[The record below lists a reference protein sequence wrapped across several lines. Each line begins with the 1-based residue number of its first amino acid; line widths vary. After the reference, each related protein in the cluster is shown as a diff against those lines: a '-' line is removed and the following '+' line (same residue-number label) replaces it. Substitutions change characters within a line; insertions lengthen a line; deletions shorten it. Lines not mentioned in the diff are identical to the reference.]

1 MAERLLIKALHGG
14 KNTKIITL
22 NGKKMKKMPST
33 LERLPG
39 LKILDLQNNL
49 IPKVCPEISSLT
61 QLTALN
67 LGNNLLEEVP
77 EEMKYLTT
85 LKKLHLFGNKIC
97 RFAPGACDGLQNLIL
112 LNLNKNQL
120 TWLPQ
125 EVSRLKRLKYLSI
138 NHNQL
143 ASIPRELC
151 FLGNLS
157 ELQLNYNNLICIP
170 REIGLLKKLQKL
182 FLVRNDIETLPEEI
196 CELKKLR
203 ILDIAGNLIQIFPSG
218 FQNLKLREFYS
229 EGNPLFLKQPIIAA
243 YKEDDVWSLQE
254 ITLRFIMHQLA
265 EENPLLMH
273 VLEWYPEVRNKIS
286 QEKICAVCEKPFLT
300 PWLECVEFVPPPKSW
315 KISRNLQLVP
325 LRTFTCCHKCFIHR
339 GRNLFAIAQA

>member
-61 QLTALN
+61 Q
-67 LGNNLLEEVP
+67 
-77 EEMKYLTT
+77 
-85 LKKLHLFGNKIC
+85 
-97 RFAPGACDGLQNLIL
+97 
-112 LNLNKNQL
+112 
-120 TWLPQ
+120 
-125 EVSRLKRLKYLSI
+125 
-138 NHNQL
+138 
-143 ASIPRELC
+143 
-151 FLGNLS
+151 
-157 ELQLNYNNLICIP
+157 
-170 REIGLLKKLQKL
+170 
-182 FLVRNDIETLPEEI
+182 
-196 CELKKLR
+196 
-203 ILDIAGNLIQIFPSG
+203 